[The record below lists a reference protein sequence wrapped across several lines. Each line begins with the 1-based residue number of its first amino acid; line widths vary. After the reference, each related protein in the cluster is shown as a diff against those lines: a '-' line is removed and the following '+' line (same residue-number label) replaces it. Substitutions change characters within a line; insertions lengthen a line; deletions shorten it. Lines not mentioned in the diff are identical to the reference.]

1 MTPLPPG
8 TGALPRARVSTVS
21 SSMEVGFVPIG
32 PRRAFEGAVEQIA
45 QRIRHGDIG
54 AGDRLPSE
62 RALAEAMRISRPTL
76 REAVKVLT
84 KAGVLEVRPGATGG
98 IFVAS
103 DYVPIE
109 LLRRQSD
116 VRLAE
121 VAGVLEARRLLEP
134 RVAQSAARE
143 ASVADF
149 ARMQQT
155 IDAHKAL
162 LEQGEALEREDRF
175 LQLDMQFHVRMAEA
189 TGNATVVGLMR
200 SLLRQLEIGRDLAL
214 RQPPIPEW
222 VVDIHERTLAAL
234 RSKDPALIEEVMDE
248 HLRAMETAWEQETG
262 RRLRLLA

>member
-1 MTPLPPG
+1 
-8 TGALPRARVSTVS
+8 
-21 SSMEVGFVPIG
+21 MEAGFEPIG

-45 QRIRHGDIG
+45 QRIRHGDLG
-54 AGDRLPSE
+54 EGDRLPSE
-62 RALAEAMRISRPTL
+62 RQLAEAMRISRPTL
-76 REAVKVLT
+76 REAVKVLA
-84 KAGVLEVRPGATGG
+84 KAGVLEVHPGATGG

-103 DYVPIE
+103 GYVPIE
-109 LLRRQSD
+109 LLRLQSG

-134 RVAQSAARE
+134 QVARFAAQD
-143 ASVADF
+143 ASEADF
-149 ARMQQT
+149 ERMRLT
-155 IDAHKAL
+155 IEAHKQL
-162 LEQGEALEREDRF
+162 LRSGEVLEREDRF

-234 RSKDPALIEEVMDE
+234 RSGDEAAIAAVMDE
-248 HLRAMETAWEQETG
+248 HLGGMERAWEQETG
-262 RRLRLLA
+262 RKLRLLT

>member
-1 MTPLPPG
+1 MD
-8 TGALPRARVSTVS
+8 
-21 SSMEVGFVPIG
+21 FIPIG

-54 AGDRLPSE
+54 EGERLPSE

-84 KAGVLEVRPGATGG
+84 RAGVLDVRPGATGG

-103 DYVPIE
+103 GYVPIE
-109 LLRRQSD
+109 LLRQQSD

-143 ASVADF
+143 ASESDF

-162 LEQGEALEREDRF
+162 LEQGDALDREDRF
-175 LQLDMQFHVRMAEA
+175 LQLDTQFHVRMAEA

-214 RQPPIPEW
+214 RLPPIPEW
-222 VVDIHERTLAAL
+222 VVDIHERTLDAL
-234 RSKDPALIEEVMDE
+234 RSEDPGLIEEVMDE

>member
-1 MTPLPPG
+1 
-8 TGALPRARVSTVS
+8 
-21 SSMEVGFVPIG
+21 MEAGFEPIG

-45 QRIRHGDIG
+45 QRIRHGDLG
-54 AGDRLPSE
+54 EGDRLPSE
-62 RALAEAMRISRPTL
+62 RQLAEAMRISRPTL
-76 REAVKVLT
+76 REAVKVLA
-84 KAGVLEVRPGATGG
+84 KAGVLEVHPGATGG

-103 DYVPIE
+103 GYVPIE
-109 LLRRQSD
+109 LLRLQSD

-134 RVAQSAARE
+134 QVARFAARDATE
-143 ASVADF
+143 ADF
-149 ARMQQT
+149 ERMQLT
-155 IDAHKAL
+155 IEAHKQML
-162 LEQGEALEREDRF
+162 RSGVVLEEEDRF

-234 RSKDPALIEEVMDE
+234 RSRDEPTIAAVMDE
-248 HLRAMETAWEQETG
+248 HLGGMERAWEQETG
-262 RRLRLLA
+262 RKLRLLG